1 MFMTL
6 IYISTNHP
14 MWKTAIGHSSDRSQ
28 NCHKGPTSNKYSS
41 VLSIAIEIPNDF
53 RTMLGVTK
61 SQPV

>member
-1 MFMTL
+1 
-6 IYISTNHP
+6 
-14 MWKTAIGHSSDRSQ
+14 MWKIAIGHSSDRSQ